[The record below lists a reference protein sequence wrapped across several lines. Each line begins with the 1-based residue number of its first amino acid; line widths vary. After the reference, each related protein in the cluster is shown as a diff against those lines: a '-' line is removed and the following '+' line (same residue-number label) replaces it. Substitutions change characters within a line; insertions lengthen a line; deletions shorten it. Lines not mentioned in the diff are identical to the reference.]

1 MIVRIRLSFEIEAI
15 RRVRLQ
21 VIYLTFDNLEIL
33 NNPLSFCYKGPT
45 SKILMWRKTS
55 GMDAPPRGE
64 GGVPRPAPRCG
75 EGGVPRPAPP
85 RKNDQNRGEVA
96 GQNKYP
102 NLNFLQKRKEV
113 MEQYYNTEQCPI
125 QPVNRICKRK

>member
-1 MIVRIRLSFEIEAI
+1 MSRA
-15 RRVRLQ
+15 
-21 VIYLTFDNLEIL
+21 VIQA
-33 NNPLSFCYKGPT
+33 
-45 SKILMWRKTS
+45 
-55 GMDAPPRGE
+55 GMDAPPRPALW
-64 GGVPRPAPRCG
+64 GGGFPAPS
-75 EGGVPRPAPP
+75 